1 MLELANQGL
10 FPLVRGLHSRGN
22 GVHGY
27 IRTETKVTQPNS
39 SDSDLS
45 NDTKLYYVVVKES
58 VLANG

>member
-27 IRTETKVTQPNS
+27 FRTETKVTQLNS
-39 SDSDLS
+39 SDSDLC
-45 NDTKLYYVVVKES
+45 NNTKLYYVVVKES